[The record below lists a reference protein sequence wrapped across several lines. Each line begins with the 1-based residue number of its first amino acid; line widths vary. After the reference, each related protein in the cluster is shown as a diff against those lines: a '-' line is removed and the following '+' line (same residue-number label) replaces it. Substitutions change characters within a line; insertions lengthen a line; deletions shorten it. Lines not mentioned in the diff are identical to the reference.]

1 MKMRTVLILLLLG
14 GLNIMTGCLFQS
26 IPRAEFTPTPA
37 SGYPPLFVHFDASA
51 SRSPNGPILSYDWDF
66 DDGEESSGVTV
77 DHTFAEKGI
86 YSVTLT
92 VTDSEGEV
100 GTLWRNVQALSLP
113 PVADFDHWPYLPT
126 KQTPVDFDA
135 RDSYDPDGE
144 IVEWIWSFGDG
155 TSGWGEITE
164 HLFPTAGIT
173 YSVTLTVIDDD
184 NVSNSIT
191 KPVRVGGCEGCSS

>member
-1 MKMRTVLILLLLG
+1 MKVRLALVLLG
-14 GLNIMTGCLFQS
+14 VVVVLTGCLFQS
-26 IPRAEFTPTPA
+26 IPRAEFTPTPS
-37 SGYPPLFVHFDASA
+37 SGYPPLAVHFDASA
-51 SRSPNGPILSYDWDF
+51 SRSPNGPIVSYDWDF

-77 DHTFAEKGI
+77 DHTFTEKGI
-86 YSVTLT
+86 YRVALN

-113 PVADFDHWPYLPT
+113 PVAYFTIEPYLPT
-126 KQTPVDFDA
+126 KQTSVEFDA
-135 RDSYDPDGE
+135 SDSHDPDGV

-155 TSGWGEITE
+155 TSGWGEFTE

-184 NVSNSIT
+184 NVSSAIT
-191 KPVRVGGCEGCSS
+191 KPVRVVGCEGCGS